1 MSIVELFNI
10 ELFAKLLCACE
21 VSSVEYL
28 SVAFWIVEASNM
40 FEYCIVEWL

>member
-1 MSIVELFNI
+1 VSIVESFNI

-21 VSSVEYL
+21 VSNVEYL